1 MQFSRYVSCVF
12 PQARQIPVT
21 TDDSEVKAQL
31 REFGEPIC
39 KLSALMFLCMF
50 PNVTINGLS
59 RRYSYDCLAQFT
71 AFVTLCHTI

>member
-1 MQFSRYVSCVF
+1 MRCVF

-39 KLSALMFLCMF
+39 KLSFLVF
-50 PNVTINGLS
+50 LYKIEGSRASTGLCVDVS
-59 RRYSYDCLAQFT
+59 S
-71 AFVTLCHTI
+71 